1 MAKKKNFWDSTIKS
15 RSKTNIAL
23 SELSDAIDELL
34 EDITEDM
41 YAAVDRGLDNAA
53 NHMAQALKNATPVE
67 TGKARDSWVVNFKYK
82 NVRYINNTATREKL
96 PGDSKTGGIG
106 ELPIVNMLEYSK
118 KGNPFVRKTVV
129 AEQQKV
135 LEIIKGEIENGKT

>member
-1 MAKKKNFWDSTIKS
+1 MAKK
-15 RSKTNIAL
+15 RGAANIAL
-23 SELSDAIDELL
+23 SELSEAIDELL

-41 YAAVDRGLDNAA
+41 YAAVDRGLDKAA
-53 NHMAQALKNATPVE
+53 NHMAQALKNATPVGT
-67 TGKARDSWVVNFKYK
+67 TGKTRDSWVVNFKYK
-82 NVRYINNTATREKL
+82 NVRYINNTATRKKL
-96 PGDSKTGGIG
+96 PGDSKTSGIG